1 MIPPGAYFLL
11 MADSSVIRNYNLTNF
26 NSKTVLNESSLGL
39 TTEELVLLKDLRG
52 NVIDSVYYSDKW
64 NNKNINNTKN
74 RSLERI
80 NPFLNSNDRYN
91 WNTCVD
97 PKGATPGSKNSIY
110 TINPNINSSISVLP
124 NPFSPDND
132 GFEDYTI
139 INYQIKIPVSQ
150 VNIKIYD
157 SRGRL
162 VRILGNN
169 LASGSTGSIIFDGI
183 GDDGLALRMGI
194 YIIFL
199 EALNSYTGQN
209 EILKTTVVVA
219 RKLK

>member
-1 MIPPGAYFLL
+1 
-11 MADSSVIRNYNLTNF
+11 VIRDYDLFSFNY
-26 NSKTVLNESSLGL
+26 KTILNEYSLGL
-39 TTEELVLLKDLRG
+39 TADELILLKDLRG
-52 NVIDSVYYSDKW
+52 YVIDSVYYSDNW
-64 NNKNINNTKN
+64 HNKNFISTKG

-80 NPFLNSNDRYN
+80 NPFLSSINRYN

-97 PKGATPGSKNSIY
+97 LKGATPGAKNSIY
-110 TINPNINSSISVLP
+110 VINTKTNSSISINP

-132 GFEDYTI
+132 GFEDCTI
-139 INYQIKIPVSQ
+139 INYLLKIPVSQ

-162 VRILGNN
+162 VRVLANN
-169 LASGSTGSIIFDGI
+169 MASGSTGSVIFDGL
-183 GDDGLALRMGI
+183 GNDGLALRMGI

-199 EALNSYTGQN
+199 EALNSSTGQN

-219 RKLK
+219 RKLH